1 MKNLFQV
8 SIAYLA
14 ASRGSEW
21 KSKSYRVRARSVG
34 EAERVGLNLL
44 GREIHTSRLNDF
56 AVFAKP
62 FERQRQLERNLL

>member
-14 ASRGSEW
+14 VSRGSEW
-21 KSKSYRVRARSVG
+21 KSKSYRVRARSIG
-34 EAERVGLNLL
+34 EAERLGLNLL
-44 GREIHTSRLNDF
+44 GREIPASKLNDF

-62 FERQRQLERNLL
+62 FRRLPTLERSLS